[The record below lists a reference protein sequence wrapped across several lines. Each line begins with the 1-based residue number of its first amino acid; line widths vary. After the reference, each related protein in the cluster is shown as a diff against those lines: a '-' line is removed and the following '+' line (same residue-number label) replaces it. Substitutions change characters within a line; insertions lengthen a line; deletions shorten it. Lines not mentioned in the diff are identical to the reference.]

1 MMKTATVV
9 ALLLFGTLVANAQRW
24 QGQVGTNLATWPG
37 RSLELT
43 SAWSPNLNRWAL
55 TFHAGYS
62 YKNAWSAMP
71 SGLMCD
77 CGIEDLKTSGAFFK
91 AGYRFDPIRQSG
103 RATKVGFPIGVN
115 LIGSQYRQEGTIES
129 FPSGTSIYRS
139 ESVSG
144 FLMGLGL
151 TAAMN
156 IRFSDRW
163 NLDLGIQKFFAFRN
177 RTDYF
182 LFKSFRSHQPG
193 VGLLNSKNSW
203 PGLQGIVGLNYR
215 LGRL

>member
-1 MMKTATVV
+1 MKKMALYT
-9 ALLLFGTLVANAQRW
+9 LLLFGSLIANAQRW
-24 QGQVGTNLATWPG
+24 QSQIGTNLATLPG
-37 RSLELT
+37 KSLEIT
-43 SAWSPNLNRWAL
+43 SAWSPNLSQWAF

-77 CGIEDLKTSGAFFK
+77 CGIADLKTSGAFFK

-103 RATKVGFPIGVN
+103 RTTKVGLPIGVN
-115 LIGSQYRQEGTIES
+115 LIGSQYRQKGTIES
-129 FPSGTSIYRS
+129 FPSGTMTYRP
-139 ESVSG
+139 ESASG

-156 IRFSDRW
+156 IRFSNRW
-163 NLDLGIQKFFAFRN
+163 NLDIGLQKFFAFQN
-177 RTDYF
+177 RTDYI
-182 LFKSFRSHQPG
+182 LFKSFMSHQPG
-193 VGLLNSKNSW
+193 VGLLNAKSSW

-215 LGRL
+215 LGRQ